1 MSMGSPHQQPDTAAE
16 EETIRRLRREVLG
29 LTLTVDALKRNSK
42 EREFLSSKLNV
53 AREELDAVLED
64 EQLFRSIS
72 SSAGSNNL
80 VLTTR
85 SISEERCEELLDMI
99 PTPPLTVIPTPPLVA
114 SNAVQELKD
123 KLSQQVKYS
132 LEWFEIKKQIEI
144 SKVTV
149 NPNINFSRSST
160 TGSIVSPRRRKK
172 PNRLPSMGSSNSERL
187 RPTVMTSMKD
197 GQNMQCLKEQL
208 DRATKYSLEWFDLK
222 RRISRSSSSMSEDP
236 KVRTVQRRRK
246 SSDAEVMKENSSPEK
261 VDGDQSQHSTLEQ
274 QDSPSKTQSSYNISS
289 HCKNANLEP
298 PDGRDDHAIPSLS
311 MSDSSSAPD
320 LSLQSEPQKKAHN
333 LSDIDLPSV
342 TDHTSRTSKE

>member
-123 KLSQQVKYS
+123 KLSQQVKI
-132 LEWFEIKKQIEI
+132 LL
-144 SKVTV
+144 
-149 NPNINFSRSST
+149 NGSRSRS
-160 TGSIVSPRRRKK
+160 
-172 PNRLPSMGSSNSERL
+172 RLKSQ
-187 RPTVMTSMKD
+187 K
-197 GQNMQCLKEQL
+197 
-208 DRATKYSLEWFDLK
+208 
-222 RRISRSSSSMSEDP
+222 SRSI
-236 KVRTVQRRRK
+236 Q
-246 SSDAEVMKENSSPEK
+246 
-261 VDGDQSQHSTLEQ
+261 
-274 QDSPSKTQSSYNISS
+274 I
-289 HCKNANLEP
+289 
-298 PDGRDDHAIPSLS
+298 
-311 MSDSSSAPD
+311 
-320 LSLQSEPQKKAHN
+320 
-333 LSDIDLPSV
+333 
-342 TDHTSRTSKE
+342 